1 MNKEIV
7 NLKIQNKGLLKTK
20 IYLILLH
27 IFNSYKII
35 SLYNLF
41 PNDKQEQ
48 FISFGV
54 FVSFIFLL
62 NIIKMDKIY
71 EDNESR
77 NIFKSLI
84 ISIFIV
90 IFTLNYLP
98 LIINQSIVLIKEL
111 NNYLIIKY

>member
-1 MNKEIV
+1 MINKN
-7 NLKIQNKGLLKTK
+7 NLLALEFLCLL
-20 IYLILLH
+20 
-27 IFNSYKII
+27 F
-35 SLYNLF
+35 
-41 PNDKQEQ
+41 
-48 FISFGV
+48 
-54 FVSFIFLL
+54 FLL
-62 NIIKMDKIY
+62 NIIKIDKIY

>member
-1 MNKEIV
+1 
-7 NLKIQNKGLLKTK
+7 
-20 IYLILLH
+20 
-27 IFNSYKII
+27 
-35 SLYNLF
+35 
-41 PNDKQEQ
+41 
-48 FISFGV
+48 
-54 FVSFIFLL
+54 
-62 NIIKMDKIY
+62 MDKIY